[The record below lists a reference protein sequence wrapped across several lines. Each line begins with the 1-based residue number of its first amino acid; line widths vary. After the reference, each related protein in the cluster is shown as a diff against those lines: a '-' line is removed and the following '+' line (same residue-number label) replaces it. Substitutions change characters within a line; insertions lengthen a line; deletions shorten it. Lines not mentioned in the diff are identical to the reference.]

1 MTFSKKED
9 MHIKY
14 RWRTVL
20 LILAATVFISTACTT
35 PDNPHVQESAAV
47 HSSRPTEAATAA
59 AKTPAAADPTPSA
72 EPTKPV
78 ITPDPLGSAAQALL
92 DNMSLEEKIYQLF
105 IVAPEQLSG
114 SGDALI
120 QVGGVIFFAENIQNP
135 EQVTRMIAD
144 MQAASR
150 LSLFIAVDEEG
161 GAVARLGRNPA
172 MGTTAFPPMGDIGAS
187 GDTENA
193 RNVGRTIGNDIKSF
207 GFNLNFAP
215 VADVNSNP
223 NNPVIANRAFSS
235 DPNITADMVAACV
248 GGFKESGVLCT
259 LKHFPGHGDTSE
271 DSHYGAA
278 SSYKTLK
285 DLQACELLPFQ
296 AGIAAGADMV
306 MTGHISLPNVT
317 GNDTPASLSY
327 EITTELLRGQLGFD
341 GLIVTDSMTMEAIT
355 DHFTSDDA
363 AVQALQ
369 AGADIILMPADLHS
383 AASGILHAV
392 NNGKITEKRL
402 DESVYRIL
410 YAKLEHGII
419 G

>member
-1 MTFSKKED
+1 MTFSKKEN

-20 LILAATVFISTACTT
+20 LILAATVIIAVSCTPPYNSHDPEST
-35 PDNPHVQESAAV
+35 AV
-47 HSSRPTEAATAA
+47 HSSLPTETALTA
-59 AKTPAAADPTPSA
+59 SKTPDAAYPTPSA
-72 EPTKPV
+72 EPTEPMT
-78 ITPDPLGSAAQALL
+78 TPDPLRSTVQALL

-105 IVAPEQLSG
+105 IVAPEQLGG
-114 SGDALI
+114 SSDALI
-120 QVGGVIFFAENIQNP
+120 QVGGVIFFSGNIQNP
-135 EQVTRMIAD
+135 EQVTRMISD
-144 MQAASR
+144 MQAVSR
-150 LSLFIAVDEEG
+150 LGLFIAVDEEG
-161 GAVARLGRNPA
+161 GTVARLGRNPA
-172 MGTTAFPPMGDIGAS
+172 MGTTRFPPMGDIGAS
-187 GDTENA
+187 GETENA
-193 RNVGRTIGNDIKSF
+193 RNVGRTIGKDIKSF

-235 DPNITADMVAACV
+235 DPHITANMVAACV

-259 LKHFPGHGDTSE
+259 LKHFPGHGDTAE

-278 SSYKTLK
+278 SSYKTLEG
-285 DLQACELLPFQ
+285 LQACELLPFQ
-296 AGIAAGADMV
+296 SGIAAGADMV

-355 DHFTSDDA
+355 NHFTSGNA
-363 AVQALQ
+363 AVQALL
-369 AGADIILMPADLHS
+369 AGADIILMPADLDS
-383 AASGILHAV
+383 AASGILNAV
-392 NNGKITEKRL
+392 NNGIITEKRL